1 MKYEQK
7 KDQRQIIYGPNKDF
21 PKSFN
26 MTLTLNLEIWFKI
39 TANSFL
45 WVKYKTDWANWGEY
59 MVGISTT
66 CKSAIVRP

>member
-1 MKYEQK
+1 MSK
-7 KDQRQIIYGPNKDF
+7 KGSKANNIWSKQGFSKEFQYDLDL
-21 PKSFN
+21 KS
-26 MTLTLNLEIWFKI
+26 EIWFKI

-45 WVKYKTDWANWGEY
+45 WVKYKTDWANRGEY